1 MRAETVSG
9 VVEGRLVTV
18 EMEVTGRHGVVDS
31 EEVEGTEIVLGGS
44 VMLLGDVGSS
54 VEESP
59 VLWVDILSAVLLV
72 GVSAVCSSEQTH
84 TSVSAGVTVL
94 EGETVTQAESETE
107 FEIVGRK
114 GAVASVRAGV
124 AEAGLSLAGVLDSAS
139 CIWVSSFSGVLR
151 PDAAGGGPG
160 LTTGFGRRA
169 GFPAASCADT
179 LVRI

>member
-1 MRAETVSG
+1 MVAE
-9 VVEGRLVTV
+9 RLVTGV
-18 EMEVTGRHGVVDS
+18 VEVTGRLGVVDS

-44 VMLLGDVGSS
+44 VVIVVLLGDVGGS

-59 VLWVDILSAVLLV
+59 VLWIDILLSSGVLLV
-72 GVSAVCSSEQTH
+72 GVSERVH

-107 FEIVGRK
+107 FEIVGGE
-114 GAVASVRAGV
+114 GAVASVRAGG
-124 AEAGLSLAGVLDSAS
+124 AEAGLSVADVLDSAS

-151 PDAAGGGPG
+151 PDVAGGRPG
-160 LTTGFGRRA
+160 LTTGFGGRA